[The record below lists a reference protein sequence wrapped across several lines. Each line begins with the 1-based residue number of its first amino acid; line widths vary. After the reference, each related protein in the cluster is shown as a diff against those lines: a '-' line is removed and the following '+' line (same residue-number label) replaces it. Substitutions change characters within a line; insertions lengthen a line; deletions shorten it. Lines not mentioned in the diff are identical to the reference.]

1 MDDMHSVI
9 VPKSDQLNADDLIG
23 GPITIKITKMVVA
36 PAGEQRVSVFFEGDN
51 GKPFKPSKSMARV
64 MVYAWGEDSKAYV
77 GKSMTLYRDENVKW
91 GGVKVGGI
99 RVSHMSD
106 VEGFTIALTETRKSR
121 VPFTVAPLKAARAA
135 RQEGAQTAASET
147 REDAPEDDREAPAA
161 GDAKLN
167 TQFDHTLARFGEMTS
182 AEVEDAIQ
190 TDFYKRMIKAL
201 SDAGRVADIRA
212 LADARAKA
220 MERSAPQDDG
230 FPGDQE

>member
-1 MDDMHSVI
+1 MHDMHAVI
-9 VPKSDQLNADDLIG
+9 EPRSDQLNADDLIG

-77 GKSMTLYRDENVKW
+77 GESMTLYRDENVKW

-99 RVSHMSD
+99 RISHMSNVD
-106 VEGFTIALTETRKSR
+106 GFTIALTETRKSR
-121 VPFTVAPLKAARAA
+121 VPFTVAPLKPA
-135 RQEGAQTAASET
+135 RQEAAQTAAPVA
-147 REDAPEDDREAPAA
+147 RANIPEDGREAPAIN
-161 GDAKLN
+161 DAKLN
-167 TQFDHTLARFGEMTS
+167 TQFDHTLTRFGEMTS

-220 MERSAPQDDG
+220 MERSAPQDGG